1 MIDEKTP
8 EPSQKKPAPSV
19 MQQVFSPESAMQ
31 GQGQEKED
39 VSKIVREW
47 LSPKHITRKTR
58 YSKKQTIA
66 ISILQSLANT
76 YKIKTLQRFLQEFR
90 TSKLSEEGKSS
101 EELVDILQ
109 SRLPSDEDVEL
120 KNLARFLE

>member
-1 MIDEKTP
+1 
-8 EPSQKKPAPSV
+8 